1 MYLIGVH
8 GAGLSLSIFM
18 PSNAIL
24 YEILPKKNI
33 KVLVLMSALSGHK
46 IYSDILKSNLKIIN
60 NNDIYF
66 FDTIEF
72 AKKSLR
78 HIKENLWVK
87 KINLF
92 LMKSML

>member
-1 MYLIGVH
+1 
-8 GAGLSLSIFM
+8 
-18 PSNAIL
+18 
-24 YEILPKKNI
+24 
-33 KVLVLMSALSGHK
+33 MSALSGHK

-78 HIKENLWVK
+78 HIKENL
-87 KINLF
+87 
-92 LMKSML
+92 